1 MCPCIWWYTV
11 TNMVTLKTVVLFLHD
26 VHSIGNQF
34 KLFYLYNYR
43 VFYASTFS
51 ARDHFNNIHN
61 LFYCSFLASQKYTMT
76 SSNWCRWRASVY
88 TFISIR
94 HKEVPSRG
102 KCLHNNTFTYNVKF
116 WNAVIKRIMS
126 DHMHVSQTI

>member
-1 MCPCIWWYTV
+1 MLKKYINNLFKLMCPCVWWYTV
-11 TNMVTLKTVVLFLHD
+11 TNMVTLKTVLLFLHD

-51 ARDHFNNIHN
+51 ARDNFNNIHN

-76 SSNWCRWRASVY
+76 SSNWCRWGASVY
-88 TFISIR
+88 TFISTKRYPQGENVYIIIHVHTMR
-94 HKEVPSRG
+94 NFKIQLLRG
-102 KCLHNNTFTYNVKF
+102 
-116 WNAVIKRIMS
+116 
-126 DHMHVSQTI
+126 